1 MGWMGWVSEVQWHR
15 NGIKKLGDAG
25 LWVAVTGTI
34 VTLIGDS
41 WRRRKQRN
49 GPRLWEGKA
58 AHGLTPFYSP
68 FPPLWYHL
76 GLRQVGMDGHASAR
90 VCRTKLYCRTLP
102 YSLHSIGRIM
112 YGRSPSAFFA
122 RLGRLRPYLYLFF
135 LFPLL
140 SFPFPFPKALPMGG
154 RGDKIGR
161 KNNNNANGLVDP
173 CRCIFPR
180 RGSCRG
186 ESLFNAP
193 GGRGKDWV
201 DVIGFSQGKMS

>member
-1 MGWMGWVSEVQWHR
+1 MGWMGWVSEVQWHK

-58 AHGLTPFYSP
+58 AHGLTPFYTALS
-68 FPPLWYHL
+68 
-76 GLRQVGMDGHASAR
+76 LRSGIIQDCGRYASAR

-135 LFPLL
+135 LFPPL
-140 SFPFPFPKALPMGG
+140 SFLSHPFPKALPMGG

-161 KNNNNANGLVDP
+161 KNNNANGLVDP
-173 CRCIFPR
+173 CKCIFPR